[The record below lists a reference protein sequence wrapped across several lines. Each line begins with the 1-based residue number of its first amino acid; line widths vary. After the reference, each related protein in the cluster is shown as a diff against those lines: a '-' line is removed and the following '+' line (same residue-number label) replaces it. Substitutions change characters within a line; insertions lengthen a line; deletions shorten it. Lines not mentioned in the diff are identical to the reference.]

1 MFKHILL
8 PTDGSRQS
16 EIAVFNGIELARQH
30 GARVTAIHVM
40 PEFHLLSYRAAAI
53 DESHD
58 HFAQDAQAH
67 AQRHLDFVRR
77 TAAEAKVECSTVA
90 ELSDHP
96 HDAICKAAHR
106 LGCDLIVMASH
117 GKRSLARLLLG
128 SETQRVLAH
137 SEVPVLVWR
146 TGTP

>member
-8 PTDGSRQS
+8 PTDGSRPS
-16 EIAVFNGIELARQH
+16 EQAVFQGIELARQH
-30 GARVTAIHVM
+30 GARVTALHAM

-53 DESHD
+53 DETRD
-58 HFAQDAQAH
+58 HFAQDTQAH
-67 AQRHLDFVRR
+67 AQQYLDFVRR
-77 TAAEAKVECSTVA
+77 VAAEAGVECATVA

-96 HDAICKAAHR
+96 HDAICKAARR

-117 GKRSLARLLLG
+117 GRRGIVNLLLG

-137 SEVPVLVWR
+137 TEVPVLVWR
-146 TGTP
+146 NTD